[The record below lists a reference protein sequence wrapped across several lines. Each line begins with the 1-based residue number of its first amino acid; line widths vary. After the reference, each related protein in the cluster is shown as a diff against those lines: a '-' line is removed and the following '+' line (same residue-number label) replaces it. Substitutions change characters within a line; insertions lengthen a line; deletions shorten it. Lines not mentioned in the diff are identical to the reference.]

1 MSTAPTVV
9 LAVDDHPLIRSA
21 LREIVSC
28 VGAGCTEL
36 LEAGDPAEG
45 LALLAQRH
53 DIDLVFLD
61 LSFGGDDGLDYVERY
76 RVTAALVPLIIYT
89 MHEDAATLAQALA
102 RGAAGI
108 IPKTHSPRLLQ
119 RAIQVVMEGGI
130 YVPPQLARQLA
141 HEESPPRLPAA
152 PPPACAASVAITD
165 QQWKILELLAQGMPN
180 KLIARKL
187 GLAPSTVKN
196 QLTTVF
202 GALGVSNRTQAAMAA
217 RALAVRKSKSGSDS
231 DLASVL

>member
-1 MSTAPTVV
+1 MSTYASVV

-21 LREIVSC
+21 LREVVSC
-28 VGAGCTEL
+28 AGTGCIEL
-36 LEAGDPAEG
+36 VEAGDPAEG
-45 LALLAQRH
+45 LALLARRD

-61 LSFGGDDGLDYVERY
+61 LSFDGHDGLAYVERY
-76 RVTAALVPLIIYT
+76 RAAAPLVPVIVYT

-108 IPKTHSPRLLQ
+108 VPKTHPPQLFQ
-119 RAIQVVMEGGI
+119 RAIQLVMEGGV

-141 HEESPPRLPAA
+141 RGEPAA
-152 PPPACAASVAITD
+152 QGVREAVAAPLAMSE

-196 QLTTVF
+196 QLTLVF
-202 GALGVSNRTQAAMAA
+202 GLLGVSNRTQAAMAA
-217 RALAVRKSKSGSDS
+217 RALSARVQGA
-231 DLASVL
+231 ASRVAST

>member
-76 RVTAALVPLIIYT
+76 RATAGLVPLILYT
-89 MHEDAATLAQALA
+89 MHEDAATLAPALA
-102 RGAAGI
+102 RA
-108 IPKTHSPRLLQ
+108 
-119 RAIQVVMEGGI
+119 RARALGHH
-130 YVPPQLARQLA
+130 P
-141 HEESPPRLPAA
+141 EEPPRAA
-152 PPPACAASVAITD
+152 P
-165 QQWKILELLAQGMPN
+165 G
-180 KLIARKL
+180 ARVRGGEGARL
-187 GLAPSTVKN
+187 
-196 QLTTVF
+196 F
-202 GALGVSNRTQAAMAA
+202 GAPAA
-217 RALAVRKSKSGSDS
+217 RAAPRARRV
-231 DLASVL
+231 AAE